1 MGNKQAS
8 SHTQKRGHLKTSE
21 NNTMPVYDGANIPL
35 IGDHGHYKLKTL
47 NYINTTDDVHIK
59 LVKSFQTKK
68 GDRNLKLVSLDARDM
83 RKICTFNE
91 EATVI
96 SHADQ

>member
-1 MGNKQAS
+1 MGNKQVS
-8 SHTQKRGHLKTSE
+8 SHTQKRCHLKTSE

-35 IGDHGHYKLKTL
+35 IGDHGHYKFKTL

-68 GDRNLKLVSLDARDM
+68 EDRNLKLVSLDARDM
-83 RKICTFNE
+83 RKICTFND
-91 EATVI
+91 ATVI